1 MGPTDVY
8 RGLEWEGGHFAR
20 TCLESRPQ
28 SDDNVMRQGAEATR
42 SPLSPI
48 FVVLVL
54 TTVGA
59 VAMCVE
65 SKRARAGSPTA
76 IHSPPIHLAPII
88 PKRLSRRPYH
98 SPAFKLRKRGW
109 TRPTSLETWP
119 RARRHRQAARDGPT
133 STPHSS
139 SPYSGQHISGRESS
153 LICGRCAA
161 PLTAAQLPVMRILP
175 SVSPFGATSSPRTR
189 RPYSTSSLA
198 ALNRL
203 SRCACIHFLTRHLVV
218 LTVRRLG
225 VGELRGVVQE
235 VQRERE
241 P

>member
-28 SDDNVMRQGAEATR
+28 SDDNVMRHELEAEATK
-42 SPLSPI
+42 SQLSPI

-65 SKRARAGSPTA
+65 SKRARAGSPTV
-76 IHSPPIHLAPII
+76 HSPPIHLAPII

-98 SPAFKLRKRGW
+98 TPAFKLRKRGW

-133 STPHSS
+133 FTPPSS
-139 SPYSGQHISGRESS
+139 SQYSGQHTSGRESFSYLWALRSATDGCPTASYEDFAECFS
-153 LICGRCAA
+153 LWCDEQPENAATIFNLVSGR
-161 PLTAAQLPVMRILP
+161 LE
-175 SVSPFGATSSPRTR
+175 SS
-189 RPYSTSSLA
+189 
-198 ALNRL
+198 
-203 SRCACIHFLTRHLVV
+203 I
-218 LTVRRLG
+218 TVRLCSFSS
-225 VGELRGVVQE
+225 VPLACTH
-235 VQRERE
+235 REATPSRRIARNCSRSTT
-241 P
+241 